1 MFFWFYALFTFQT
14 SNVDIKEIDLYNNFV
29 KELVNSNGTT
39 LEIEIIINQFENSTS
54 SLAEV
59 RIQNEKKFFLSSSE
73 EFIFFIDD
81 TIKTWDKSQR
91 KLIIEDRIEGD
102 LNFFDIFFGKKKNI
116 KFTSSKLFNEKKEL
130 SFIIPSLDYS
140 GGIVFD
146 SIDNKILSLKIIYDT
161 NNYIKINVISIRKKI
176 FKMPED
182 LNKLDYEV
190 IDLRE

>member
-1 MFFWFYALFTFQT
+1 MFFWFYALFTFHT
-14 SNVDIKEIDLYNNFV
+14 SNVDIKEIELYNNFV

-54 SLAEV
+54 SMAEV
-59 RIQNEKKFFLSSSE
+59 SIQNEKKFSLSSSE

-81 TIKTWDKSQR
+81 TIKTWDKNQR

-116 KFTSSKLFNEKKEL
+116 KFTSLKSLSENTEL

-140 GGIVFD
+140 GAIVFD
-146 SIDNKILSLKIIYDT
+146 SIDNKVSSLKIIYDT
-161 NNYIKINVISIRKKI
+161 NNYIKINVISFRKKI
-176 FKMPED
+176 FKMPEYLD
-182 LNKLDYEV
+182 KLDYEV

>member
-1 MFFWFYALFTFQT
+1 MFFWFYALFTFHT
-14 SNVDIKEIDLYNNFV
+14 SNIDIKEIELYNNFV

-59 RIQNEKKFFLSSSE
+59 SIQNEKKFSLSSSE

-81 TIKTWDKSQR
+81 TIKTWDKNQR

-116 KFTSSKLFNEKKEL
+116 KFTSLKSLSENTEL

-140 GGIVFD
+140 GSIVFD
-146 SIDNKILSLKIIYDT
+146 SIDNKVSSLKIIYDT
-161 NNYIKINVISIRKKI
+161 NNYIKINVISFRKKI

-182 LNKLDYEV
+182 LNMHDYEV

>member
-1 MFFWFYALFTFQT
+1 MFFWFYALFTFHT
-14 SNVDIKEIDLYNNFV
+14 SNVDIKEIELYNNFV

-39 LEIEIIINQFENSTS
+39 IEIEIIINQFENLTS

-59 RIQNEKKFFLSSSE
+59 SIQNENKFSLSSSE

-116 KFTSSKLFNEKKEL
+116 KFTSMKSLSENTEL

-140 GGIVFD
+140 GAIVFD
-146 SIDNKILSLKIIYDT
+146 SIDNKVSSLKIIYDT
-161 NNYIKINVISIRKKI
+161 NNYIKINVISFRKKI
-176 FKMPED
+176 FKVPED

>member
-1 MFFWFYALFTFQT
+1 MFFCFYALFAFQT
-14 SNVDIKEIDLYNNFV
+14 SNVDIKEIELYNNFV
-29 KELVNSNGTT
+29 KELVNSNGTA

-59 RIQNEKKFFLSSSE
+59 SIQNQKKFSLSSSE
-73 EFIFFIDD
+73 EFIFFTDD

-102 LNFFDIFFGKKKNI
+102 LNFFDIFFGKKKNLN
-116 KFTSSKLFNEKKEL
+116 FTSTKSLSENTEL
-130 SFIIPSLDYS
+130 SFMIPSLNYS
-140 GGIVFD
+140 GAFVFD
-146 SIDNKILSLKIIYDT
+146 SIDNKVLSLKIIYDT

-182 LNKLDYEV
+182 LNKLNYEV

>member
-14 SNVDIKEIDLYNNFV
+14 SNVDIKEIEVYNNFV
-29 KELVNSNGTT
+29 KELVNSNGTA
-39 LEIEIIINQFENSTS
+39 LEIEIIINQFENLTS

-59 RIQNEKKFFLSSSE
+59 SIQNEKKFSLSSSE

-102 LNFFDIFFGKKKNI
+102 LNFFDIFFGKKKKI
-116 KFTSSKLFNEKKEL
+116 KFTSSKSFSENTEL
-130 SFIIPSLDYS
+130 RFTIPSLDYS
-140 GGIVFD
+140 GAIVFD
-146 SIDNKILSLKIIYDT
+146 SIDNQVSSLKIIYDT
-161 NNYIKINVISIRKKI
+161 NNYIKINVISLRKKI
-176 FKMPED
+176 FKMPEYLD
-182 LNKLDYEV
+182 NLDYEV

>member
-1 MFFWFYALFTFQT
+1 MFFWFYALFTFHT
-14 SNVDIKEIDLYNNFV
+14 SNVDIKEIELYNNFV

-59 RIQNEKKFFLSSSE
+59 SIQNEKKFSLSSSE

-81 TIKTWDKSQR
+81 TIKTWDKNQR

-116 KFTSSKLFNEKKEL
+116 KFTSTKSFSENTEL

-140 GGIVFD
+140 GAIVFD
-146 SIDNKILSLKIIYDT
+146 SIDNKVLSLKIIYDT
-161 NNYIKINVISIRKKI
+161 NNYIKINVISSTKKI
-176 FKMPED
+176 FKIPED

>member
-1 MFFWFYALFTFQT
+1 MFFWFYVLFTFNT
-14 SNVDIKEIDLYNNFV
+14 SNVDIKEIELYNNFV

-116 KFTSSKLFNEKKEL
+116 KFTSSKSSSEITEL

-140 GGIVFD
+140 GAIVFD
-146 SIDNKILSLKIIYDT
+146 SIDNKVLSLKVIYDT
-161 NNYIKINVISIRKKI
+161 NNYIKINVISFRKKI

>member
-1 MFFWFYALFTFQT
+1 MFFWFYALFTFHT
-14 SNVDIKEIDLYNNFV
+14 SNVDIKEIELYNNFV

-59 RIQNEKKFFLSSSE
+59 SIQNEKKFSLSSSE

-81 TIKTWDKSQR
+81 TIKTWDKNQR

-102 LNFFDIFFGKKKNI
+102 LNFFDIFFGKEKNI
-116 KFTSSKLFNEKKEL
+116 KFTSTKSFIENTEL

-140 GGIVFD
+140 GSIVFD
-146 SIDNKILSLKIIYDT
+146 SIDNKVSSLKIIYDT
-161 NNYIKINVISIRKKI
+161 NNYIKINVISSTKKI
-176 FKMPED
+176 FKIPED

>member
-1 MFFWFYALFTFQT
+1 MFFWFYALFTFHT
-14 SNVDIKEIDLYNNFV
+14 SNVDIKEIELYNNFV

-59 RIQNEKKFFLSSSE
+59 SIQNESKFSLSSSE

-116 KFTSSKLFNEKKEL
+116 KFTSTKSFSENTEL

-140 GGIVFD
+140 GAIVFD
-146 SIDNKILSLKIIYDT
+146 SIDNKVLSLKIIYDT
-161 NNYIKINVISIRKKI
+161 NNYIKINVISFRKKI

-182 LNKLDYEV
+182 LDKLDYEV

>member
-1 MFFWFYALFTFQT
+1 MFFWFYALFTFHT
-14 SNVDIKEIDLYNNFV
+14 FDIDIKEIELYNNFV

-59 RIQNEKKFFLSSSE
+59 SIQNEKKFSLSSSE

-116 KFTSSKLFNEKKEL
+116 KFTSSKSFSENTEL

-140 GGIVFD
+140 GAIVFD
-146 SIDNKILSLKIIYDT
+146 SIDNKVLSLKIIYDT
-161 NNYIKINVISIRKKI
+161 NNYIKINVISFRKKI

>member
-1 MFFWFYALFTFQT
+1 MFFWFYALFTFHT
-14 SNVDIKEIDLYNNFV
+14 SNVDIKEIELYNNFV

-59 RIQNEKKFFLSSSE
+59 SIQNEKKFSLSSSE

-81 TIKTWDKSQR
+81 TIKTWDKNQR

-116 KFTSSKLFNEKKEL
+116 KFTSTKSFSEHSEL
-130 SFIIPSLDYS
+130 IFIIPSLDYS
-140 GGIVFD
+140 GSIVFD
-146 SIDNKILSLKIIYDT
+146 SIDNKVSSLKIIYDT
-161 NNYIKINVISIRKKI
+161 NNYIKINVISFRKKI
-176 FKMPED
+176 FKVPEV